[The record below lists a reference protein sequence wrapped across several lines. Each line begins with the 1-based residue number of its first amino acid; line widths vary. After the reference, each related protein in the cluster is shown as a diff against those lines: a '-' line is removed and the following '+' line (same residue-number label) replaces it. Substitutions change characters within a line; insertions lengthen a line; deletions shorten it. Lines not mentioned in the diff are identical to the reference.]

1 MSDSGLQHSDEFSRW
16 TRLTEKQRA
25 CLDLLLERKT
35 SKQIA
40 RDLDISKQA
49 VDLRLTTARDT
60 LGAANRDETAIIYA
74 RLRQTYDRI
83 PCDPVIL
90 PPAPELVPSD
100 FPDGDPASLLHL
112 NDNLARRVGSRSEGS
127 PFRDLLRPNYRP
139 QARVV
144 IVVSLLIAV
153 LLMVIA
159 GLSIG
164 QTLTRLA
171 ST

>member
-1 MSDSGLQHSDEFSRW
+1 M
-16 TRLTEKQRA
+16 TEKQRA

-60 LGAANRDETAIIYA
+60 LGATNRDETAIIYA
-74 RLRQTYDRI
+74 RLRQTYDQI

-100 FPDGDPASLLHL
+100 FLDGDPASLLQL
-112 NDNLARRVGSRSEGS
+112 NDNLARRTGSRSEGS
-127 PFRDLLRPNYRP
+127 PFRDLLRPNYKP

-164 QTLTRLA
+164 HSLTRLA
-171 ST
+171 AA

>member
-1 MSDSGLQHSDEFSRW
+1 M
-16 TRLTEKQRA
+16 TEKQRA
-25 CLDLLLERKT
+25 CLDLLLERRT

-90 PPAPELVPSD
+90 PATPELVPSN
-100 FPDGDPASLLHL
+100 FPDGGPPNLMELHDSSQAL
-112 NDNLARRVGSRSEGS
+112 GRPSGNRS
-127 PFRDLLRPNYRP
+127 PFGDLLRHDYSS
-139 QARVV
+139 AVRVGITLAV
-144 IVVSLLIAV
+144 VGTIVLIG
-153 LLMVIA
+153 IG

-164 QTLTRLA
+164 QTLTALLTR
-171 ST
+171 

>member
-1 MSDSGLQHSDEFSRW
+1 MSDSGSQLSDEFLRW

-90 PPAPELVPSD
+90 PAVPELVPSNL
-100 FPDGDPASLLHL
+100 PDGGPPNLMELHDSSQIL
-112 NDNLARRVGSRSEGS
+112 GRPSSGRS
-127 PFRDLLRPNYRP
+127 PFGDLLRHDYSS
-139 QARVV
+139 AVRVGITLAAV
-144 IVVSLLIAV
+144 GTIVLIG
-153 LLMVIA
+153 IG

-164 QTLTRLA
+164 QTLTTLLTR
-171 ST
+171 

>member
-1 MSDSGLQHSDEFSRW
+1 M
-16 TRLTEKQRA
+16 TEKQRA

-83 PCDPVIL
+83 PCDPIIL
-90 PPAPELVPSD
+90 PAVPELVPSN
-100 FPDGDPASLLHL
+100 FPDGSPPNLMDLH
-112 NDNLARRVGSRSEGS
+112 DSVAAVGSSTATGS
-127 PFRDLLRPNYRP
+127 PFRDLFRHDFGSATRIGIML
-139 QARVV
+139 AVVV
-144 IVVSLLIAV
+144 ILLLVPLGGLGIAHLLTELVS
-153 LLMVIA
+153 
-159 GLSIG
+159 
-164 QTLTRLA
+164 R
-171 ST
+171 